1 MNTRLTV
8 EEIPTVGAQP
18 THLIES
24 TLEDI
29 QILQYR
35 VGLDAWCSYAEA
47 DAVDARLMGRLQQW
61 RGSSLQQ
68 GFPIAKQLAGWD
80 FSTRVTP

>member
-1 MNTRLTV
+1 MSYS
-8 EEIPTVGAQP
+8 EEISA
-18 THLIES
+18 HEA
-24 TLEDI
+24 LE
-29 QILQYR
+29 QIT
-35 VGLDAWCSYAEA
+35 AEDLA
-47 DAVDARLMGRLQQW
+47 IFFHNLGEIARLATRAECVEFGELTADARLMRRLQQW